1 MSVINTNTIALNS
14 QRNLATNS
22 ASLSTTIQRLSSGLR
37 INSAKDD
44 AAGLAISQRFTT
56 QIRGM
61 DQAARNANDGIS
73 LAQTAEGALGEIGNN
88 LQRIRELAVQSRNAT
103 NSDSDRAALNAE
115 VNQLKQEIQR
125 VAEQTSFNSTKLL
138 DGSFENQA
146 FQVGADQGQIINIAQ
161 IANANTSQLG
171 SWTSVSTAASASGV
185 AAVGTTTGGTDVPGT
200 ASLDVSAFAATD
212 GADGFDAFDISVNG
226 TTVTVAAASGGADI
240 DANRATLAA
249 NIATAVNG
257 QATGVATATGTDIAF
272 SNAGAA
278 AVTIVDSDGGLGGD
292 ITVAAQSTT
301 GGSTTFAAGSFD
313 LTGSEGTVTIN
324 FAEASNAGDRAS
336 ALVTAI
342 NNQSSNT
349 GVTASLVDGNL
360 ELASASGNI
369 TIANAD
375 LAETGLTDGTSANY
389 VAGTAQTGFA
399 GLDISSTEG
408 ADNAILAMDAAL
420 DAVNS
425 SRADLG
431 AIQNRFSSVVANL
444 QTSSENLSASRSRI
458 MDTDFAKE
466 TAELSRTQI
475 LQQAGTAMLAQ
486 ANQIPQNVLSLLR

>member
-1 MSVINTNTIALNS
+1 MSVINTNTIALNA

-73 LAQTAEGALGEIGNN
+73 LSQTAEGALGEIGNN

-103 NSDSDRAALNAE
+103 NSESDRAALNAE
-115 VNQLKQEIQR
+115 VGQLKAEIQR
-125 VAEQTSFNSTKLL
+125 VAEQTSFNGTALL
-138 DGSFENQA
+138 DGTFQNQA
-146 FQVGADQGQIINIAQ
+146 FQVGANQGQVINIAQ
-161 IANANTSQLG
+161 IANANTDQLG
-171 SWTSVSTAASASGV
+171 SWTSVATAASASGV
-185 AAVGTTTGGTDVPGT
+185 AAVGVTTGGTDVPGT
-200 ASLDVSAFAATD
+200 ASLDVAAFAATD
-212 GADGFDAFDISVNG
+212 GSDGFDAFDISVNG
-226 TTVTVAAASGGADI
+226 TSVTVAAAQGGADL

-249 NIATAVNG
+249 NIATAVNS
-257 QATGVATATGTDIAF
+257 QAAGVATATGTGIAF
-272 SNAGAA
+272 SNAGAT
-278 AVTIVDSDGGLGGD
+278 AVNVVDSDGGLGGD
-292 ITVAAQSTT
+292 ITVAAQTST
-301 GGSTTFAAGSFD
+301 GGTTEFAAGSFD
-313 LTGSEGTVTIN
+313 LNGTTISYGAAGSA
-324 FAEASNAGDRAS
+324 AERAS

-342 NNQSSNT
+342 NAESDAT
-349 GVTASLVDGNL
+349 DVTASLVNGNL
-360 ELASASGNI
+360 RLSSAAGNFEISG
-369 TIANAD
+369 AD
-375 LAETGLTDGTSANY
+375 LAQTGLADGETANY
-389 VAGTAQTGFA
+389 VAGSAQVGFA
-399 GLDISSTEG
+399 GLDISTTEG

-420 DAVNS
+420 DQVNS

-444 QTSSENLSASRSRI
+444 QTTSENLSASRSRI